1 MQRLTLFLM
10 AILLAG
16 CSPSGEVVDEFNTRP
31 LKLPNGK
38 VVRVEVMVKPEDMY
52 RGMMF
57 RESLAEGR
65 GMLFIHGSPGQYPY
79 WMHNVKIPLDIIW
92 LAGDRSIVEMVPY
105 AQPCPAPVENA
116 KEVCP
121 LYGGHQAAL
130 FVVELPAGSVH
141 KHGLKHGDKLEF

>member
-16 CSPSGEVVDEFNTRP
+16 CGPSGEVVDEFNTRP

-57 RESLAEGR
+57 RESLAEGFSFTGAR
-65 GMLFIHGSPGQYPY
+65 
-79 WMHNVKIPLDIIW
+79 
-92 LAGDRSIVEMVPY
+92 ASIRTG
-105 AQPCPAPVENA
+105 CIT
-116 KEVCP
+116 
-121 LYGGHQAAL
+121 
-130 FVVELPAGSVH
+130 
-141 KHGLKHGDKLEF
+141 